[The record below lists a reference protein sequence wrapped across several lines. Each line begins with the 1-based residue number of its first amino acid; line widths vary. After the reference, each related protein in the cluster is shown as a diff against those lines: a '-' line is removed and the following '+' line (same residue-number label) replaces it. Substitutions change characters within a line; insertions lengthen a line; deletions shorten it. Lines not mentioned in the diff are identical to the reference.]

1 MNTQDKMNLCRRLAS
16 SFRRYE
22 LYDDLVQEGVVA
34 LLEAD
39 ARGYIAPGD
48 FVMVARKRMQ
58 DFISLRQGPL
68 SIPPS
73 SETRENAKA
82 IRSGSEAP
90 VTEYMTSDTYDSL
103 KVALGAS
110 TALLEGDEVLYEGDT
125 ESYIWVQQIESLMK
139 NRLSELQFRVFQ
151 MRYGPEDLTQSEVA
165 KALDISLIYVKKIDA
180 KISRLIYILNKQ
192 YTL

>member
-1 MNTQDKMNLCRRLAS
+1 VNTEEKMNVCRKLAH
-16 SFRRYE
+16 SFRRHE
-22 LYDDLVQEGVVA
+22 LTDDLIQEGMIA
-34 LLEAD
+34 MLEAE
-39 ARGYIAPGD
+39 ARGNNHPD
-48 FVMVARKRMQ
+48 TMRTNARKRMQ

-68 SIPPS
+68 SIAPS

-90 VTEYMTSDTYDSL
+90 VTEYMTDDTYNSL
-103 KVALGAS
+103 KIALGAS
-110 TALLEGDEVLYEGDT
+110 TALLEGDEVMYEGNT
-125 ESYIWVQQIESLMK
+125 EEYIWVQQVETLMK
-139 NRLSELQFRVFQ
+139 DRLSEVQYKVFQ

-180 KISRLIYILNKQ
+180 KISHLLFLLNRQ

>member
-1 MNTQDKMNLCRRLAS
+1 VNTQDKMDLCRRLAS

-22 LYDDLVQEGVVA
+22 LHDDLVQEGMVA

-82 IRSGSEAP
+82 IRNGSEAP

-110 TALLEGDEVLYEGDT
+110 TALLEGDEVLYEGHT
-125 ESYIWVQQIESLMK
+125 EGYLWVQQVQSLMK
-139 NRLSELQFRVFQ
+139 DTLSERDYEIFLLK
-151 MRYGPEDLTQSEVA
+151 YGPDELSLV
-165 KALDISLIYVKKIDA
+165 DIGKKYDITKQRVLQIDNRIRE
-180 KISRLIYILNKQ
+180 KLKSVVES
-192 YTL
+192 

>member
-1 MNTQDKMNLCRRLAS
+1 MNTQDKMDLCRRLAS

-22 LYDDLVQEGVVA
+22 LYDDLVQEGMVA

-82 IRSGSEAP
+82 IRNGSEAP

-110 TALLEGDEVLYEGDT
+110 TALLEGDEVMYDGHT
-125 ESYIWVQQIESLMK
+125 EQYIWVQQVEDLMREK
-139 NRLSELQFRVFQ
+139 LSDKDFQIFQ
-151 MRYGPEDLTQSEVA
+151 MRFGPEDFTQVEVA
-165 KALDISLIYVKKIDA
+165 KALNMSERNVRLREHTIQKKLS
-180 KISRLIYILNKQ
+180 KLN
-192 YTL
+192 

>member
-1 MNTQDKMNLCRRLAS
+1 MNTEEKMNVCRKLAH
-16 SFRRYE
+16 SFRRHE
-22 LYDDLVQEGVVA
+22 LTDDLIQEGMIA
-34 LLEAD
+34 MLEAE
-39 ARGYIAPGD
+39 ARGNNHPD
-48 FVMVARKRMQ
+48 TMRTNARKRMQ

-68 SIPPS
+68 SIAPS

-90 VTEYMTSDTYDSL
+90 VTEYMTDDTYNSL
-103 KVALGAS
+103 KIALGAS
-110 TALLEGDEVLYEGDT
+110 TALLEGDEVMYEGNT
-125 ESYIWVQQIESLMK
+125 EEYIWVQQVETLMK
-139 NRLSELQFRVFQ
+139 DRLSEVQYKVFQ

-180 KISRLIYILNKQ
+180 KISHLLFLLNRQ